1 MEFRAMTSRL
11 AKGASKAMLALLAVI
26 LFQILC
32 VAVLLR
38 DVTLEMQDLGAF
50 SLGKLFSSGLLPE
63 VVATAG
69 LVLGIL
75 FELALLRH
83 LMRRNSD
90 LEKSLQ
96 VAAGALTTLIDAYF
110 TEWGLTPTERDVA
123 TFTIKG
129 YSISEIAR
137 LRGSAEGTIK
147 THLNAIY
154 RKSGLAGRTQLVS
167 LMVEDLMRAPLGSGA
182 VAAPAAIAA
191 Q

>member
-1 MEFRAMTSRL
+1 MDFRAFSSGL
-11 AKGASKAMLALLAVI
+11 GIGSSKGMLPLLGII

-32 VAVLLR
+32 IAVLLR
-38 DVTLEMQDLGAF
+38 DITLEMQDLGAF

-69 LVLGIL
+69 LVIGIV
-75 FELALLRH
+75 FELTLLRH
-83 LMRRNSD
+83 HMRRNSD

-129 YSISEIAR
+129 YTIAEIAR

-167 LMVEDLMRAPLGSGA
+167 LMVEDLMRAPLTSGTAADPAA
-182 VAAPAAIAA
+182 VAA

>member
-38 DVTLEMQDLGAF
+38 DVTLEMQELGAF

-90 LEKSLQ
+90 LEKRSFN
-96 VAAGALTTLIDAYF
+96 AY
-110 TEWGLTPTERDVA
+110 
-123 TFTIKG
+123 
-129 YSISEIAR
+129 
-137 LRGSAEGTIK
+137 
-147 THLNAIY
+147 
-154 RKSGLAGRTQLVS
+154 
-167 LMVEDLMRAPLGSGA
+167 
-182 VAAPAAIAA
+182 
-191 Q
+191 

>member
-1 MEFRAMTSRL
+1 MDFRTLGSRL
-11 AKGASKAMLALLAVI
+11 GIGTTKGMLPLMAII
-26 LFQILC
+26 LFQIAC
-32 VAVLLR
+32 MAVLLR
-38 DVTLEMQDLGAF
+38 DVFLEMHALGAF
-50 SLGKLFSSGLLPE
+50 SFGKLFASELMPE

-69 LVLGIL
+69 LVFGIV
-75 FELALLRH
+75 FELGLLRH
-83 LMRRNSD
+83 LLRRNSD
-90 LEKSLQ
+90 MEKSLQ
-96 VAAGALTTLIDAYF
+96 VAAGALSHLIDAYF

-129 YSISEIAR
+129 YTIAEIAR

-167 LMVEDLMRAPLGSGA
+167 LMVEDLMRAPLAPEGA
-182 VAAPAAIAA
+182 AGPAAMAA